1 MTIDAEYVIVNL
13 LTVLF
18 GNRTARPVDRGL
30 MSHVVRG
37 RQHTP
42 GCPFGMALRPGDGER
57 GGSDCSD
64 RCKAAWEAFE
74 LAVYW
79 LEDHASPEQLALTAE
94 AAR

>member
-1 MTIDAEYVIVNL
+1 MIDAEYVIVSL

-18 GNRTARPVDRGL
+18 GDRKKRPVDRGL
-30 MSHVVRG
+30 MTRVVNG

-42 GCPFGMALRPGDGER
+42 GCPYGQYLRPTDRETN
-57 GGSDCSD
+57 GSPCSD

-79 LEDHASPEQLALTAE
+79 LEDHAPPEQLPLAVE
-94 AAR
+94 AAP